1 MTPRICDGSWLMSI
15 AVQGSKTSR
24 VQALAAR
31 QPNLAPEE
39 IARQLS
45 LLTSEVKAA
54 LGRDR
59 RRRVKSAAR

>member
-1 MTPRICDGSWLMSI
+1 MSI
-15 AVQGSKTSR
+15 AVQGSRTSR

-31 QPNLAPEE
+31 QPNLAPEQ
-39 IARQLS
+39 IARQLG

-59 RRRVKSAAR
+59 RRRVESAAR